1 MNLYTRMILRNEFVG
16 KLYNELIDTL
26 NYWGAKIIQA
36 TEDGIDFGSYVQK
49 EMFLQNLSILYN
61 MYASEADRS
70 CIPMHIN
77 TSINIADADDF
88 GAIIKEVQVRNYL
101 LYKINSPIFEEV
113 IRIMDNED
121 LVFINVDSESYKK
134 DVAKYTALFLEET
147 KEHTPLARLI
157 NLYILDSLRTHHDY
171 NLWIDAL
178 KNGKCGYDIFKL
190 IKKDEFERDMLK
202 YGVYDASYIWD
213 YIKASILSAG
223 PYSFLRRLPLPS
235 MRAVVER
242 FLR

>member
-1 MNLYTRMILRNEFVG
+1 MNLYTRMISRNKFVG
-16 KLYNELIDTL
+16 ELYTGLIDTL

-61 MYASEADRS
+61 MYMSEADRS
-70 CIPMHIN
+70 CMSTHIN

-88 GAIIKEVQVRNYL
+88 GAIMKEMQIRNYL

-113 IRIMDNED
+113 IKIMDNED
-121 LVFINVDSESYKK
+121 LVFLNVDSESYKN
-134 DVAKYTALFLEET
+134 DVIKYTELFLEESAG
-147 KEHTPLARLI
+147 HTPLARLI

-178 KNGKCGYDIFKL
+178 KNGKCGYEIFKL
-190 IKKDEFERDMLK
+190 MKKDEFEQDMLK
-202 YGVYDASYIWD
+202 YGMPDASYTWG
-213 YIKASILSAG
+213 YLKRSILNAG

-235 MRAVVER
+235 VKVVIER